1 MKRIAAPLVM
11 LLILA
16 ASGATALALTSN
28 AKEVPVNL
36 NLTHA
41 CRGGNPL
48 ANVYHPYRLIVKKGC
63 LTVTGTVAS
72 IRYED
77 DGDIH
82 VNLRLPL
89 SEAGL
94 LNHANLA
101 NESGDLVTEI
111 VPADQPG
118 CTQGKAPLSPH
129 GSYDFGIC
137 TGADLRTPTIGSQ
150 VSVTGPYVLDAD
162 HGWMEIHPVW
172 AVTTKSASSTFPMKT
187 SPTSTRATTTARCH
201 ASALASSDGY
211 AGDYDVFIYSNQPY
225 REATASDASDTWR
238 HETNGSGYADIRLFH
253 TAPGE
258 AITVTV
264 GNASCFVNA

>member
-1 MKRIAAPLVM
+1 MKRIAATLLVLM
-11 LLILA
+11 TLA
-16 ASGATALALTSN
+16 ASSAPTLASTSN
-28 AKEVPVNL
+28 EKKVPVHH
-36 NLTHA
+36 NLTHT

-48 ANVYHPYRLIVKKGC
+48 ANVYHPYRLIVQKRC
-63 LTVTGTVAS
+63 LTVTGTVAY

-82 VNLRLPL
+82 VNLRLPPN
-89 SEAGL
+89 EVGL

-101 NESGDLVTEI
+101 DESGDLVTEI

-118 CTQGKAPLSPH
+118 CTRGKVPLSPH
-129 GSYDFGIC
+129 GSYNFGIC
-137 TGADLRTPTIGSQ
+137 TGADIKAPAIGSQ

-172 AVTTKSASSTFPMKT
+172 AVTTKSTSSTSPT
-187 SPTSTRATTTARCH
+187 TTTPTSTRATTTALCH
-201 ASALASSDGY
+201 ASALLSSDGY
-211 AGDYDVFIYSNQPY
+211 AGDYDVLVYSNQPY
-225 REATASDASDTWR
+225 REATASDANDTWS
-238 HETNGSGYADIRLFH
+238 HETSGSGYAEIRLWH

-264 GNASCFVNA
+264 GKASCLVNA